1 MRILQIIPSIS
12 LVYGGPSQMVL
23 GLSAALAAKN
33 IDVTIIT
40 TDSNGDIGQLPL
52 DVPLNEPIQQNG
64 YQIIYFRCYP
74 WRRYK
79 FSFSLLQWL
88 NENARQFDLAHLHAL
103 FSPVTTLAATIARY
117 HHLPYIIRPCG
128 MLDPAD
134 LQKKKRLKQIYA
146 TLLERPNL
154 AGAAAIHFTSKE
166 EAKISE
172 RFGLG
177 STAKM
182 PVPRDLDF
190 TGKMP
195 VPQDLGSTAKMPVPQ
210 DLGSTA
216 KMPVPQD
223 LGSTAKMPV
232 PRDLDCTGIL
242 PVPRDLVI
250 PLGVTA
256 GLFPKRVRE
265 SQVPIILF
273 MSRIEP
279 KKGLDLLIPALES
292 VLGSGIEFH
301 FILAGSNPQDAD
313 YETQI
318 KVQIHN
324 SRLAKYTTITGFVSG
339 DLKVELLTKADLFVL
354 PSYYENFGIAV
365 AEAMAAGVPVV
376 ISDRIHIA
384 EDIQQAEAGWV
395 RPLEVGAIAN
405 SIKSALLNPQ
415 ERQRRGLNG
424 KEYAKKHYNW
434 EAIAQQTIDA
444 YQQILS
450 SIAEGRSPREVGS
463 SATDS
468 VTDVT
473 DVTDVRKKE

>member
-1 MRILQIIPSIS
+1 MRIIQIIPSIS

-23 GLSAALAAKN
+23 GLSAALASRG
-33 IDVTIIT
+33 IDLTIIT
-40 TDSNGDIGQLPL
+40 TDSNGDIGQHPL
-52 DVPLNEPIQQNG
+52 DVPLNQPIQQNG

-88 NENARQFDLAHLHAL
+88 NENARQFDLAHIHAI
-103 FSPVTTLAATIARY
+103 FSPVTTFAAAIARY
-117 HHLPYIIRPCG
+117 RQLPYIIRPCG

-146 TLLERPNL
+146 AVLERPNL

-172 RFGLG
+172 RFGL
-177 STAKM
+177 
-182 PVPRDLDF
+182 
-190 TGKMP
+190 
-195 VPQDLGSTAKMPVPQ
+195 
-210 DLGSTA
+210 
-216 KMPVPQD
+216 
-223 LGSTAKMPV
+223 
-232 PRDLDCTGIL
+232 DCTGKI
-242 PVPRDLVI
+242 PVARDLVI

-256 GLFPKRVRE
+256 GLFPKKLRE

-292 VLGSGIEFH
+292 ILGSGIEFH

-313 YETQI
+313 YEIKI
-318 KVQIHN
+318 KVQIQN
-324 SRLAKYTTITGFVSG
+324 SLLAKYTTITGFVSG
-339 DLKVELLTKADLFVL
+339 DLKIELLTNADLFVL

-365 AEAMAAGVPVV
+365 AEAMAAGVPVA

-395 RPLEVGAIAN
+395 GPLEVGAIAN

-424 KEYAKKHYNW
+424 QEYAKKHYNW

-450 SIAEGRSPREVGS
+450 S
-463 SATDS
+463 TN
-468 VTDVT
+468 
-473 DVTDVRKKE
+473 

>member
-52 DVPLNEPIQQNG
+52 DVPLNQPIQQNG

-134 LQKKKRLKQIYA
+134 LQKKKLLKQIYA

-177 STAKM
+177 ST
-182 PVPRDLDF
+182 
-190 TGKMP
+190 GKM
-195 VPQDLGSTAKMPVPQ
+195 
-210 DLGSTA
+210 
-216 KMPVPQD
+216 
-223 LGSTAKMPV
+223 
-232 PRDLDCTGIL
+232 

-256 GLFPKRVRE
+256 GLFSKRLGE

-273 MSRIEP
+273 MSRIAP

-292 VLGSGIEFH
+292 ILESGIEFH

-313 YETQI
+313 YERQI

-324 SRLAKYTTITGFVSG
+324 SSLAKYTTITGFVSG
-339 DLKVELLTKADLFVL
+339 NLKVELLTKADLFVL

-395 RPLEVGAIAN
+395 EPLEVGAIAN

-450 SIAEGRSPREVGS
+450 SIAEGR
-463 SATDS
+463 
-468 VTDVT
+468 
-473 DVTDVRKKE
+473 RKKEEGRRKKQ

>member
-23 GLSAALAAKN
+23 GLSAALASKN

-40 TDSNGDIGQLPL
+40 TNSNGDIGQLPL
-52 DVPLNEPIQQNG
+52 DVPLNQPIQQNG
-64 YQIIYFRCYP
+64 YQIIYFRCSP
-74 WRRYK
+74 CRRYK
-79 FSFSLLQWL
+79 FSLSLLQWL
-88 NENARQFDLAHLHAL
+88 NENARQFDLAHIHAL

-117 HHLPYIIRPCG
+117 HNLPYIIRPCG

-134 LQKKKRLKQIYA
+134 LQKKKLLKQIYG
-146 TLLERPNL
+146 TVLERPNL

-177 STAKM
+177 STSKM
-182 PVPRDLDF
+182 S
-190 TGKMP
+190 
-195 VPQDLGSTAKMPVPQ
+195 VPQ
-210 DLGSTA
+210 
-216 KMPVPQD
+216 
-223 LGSTAKMPV
+223 
-232 PRDLDCTGIL
+232 
-242 PVPRDLVI
+242 DLVI

-256 GLFPKRVRE
+256 GFFPQRLRE

-292 VLGSGIEFH
+292 LLASGIEFH

-313 YETQI
+313 YETEI
-318 KVQIHN
+318 KLKIQN
-324 SRLAKYTTITGFVSG
+324 SSLAKYTTITGFVGG
-339 DLKVELLTKADLFVL
+339 DLKVELLTNADLFVL

-365 AEAMAAGVPVV
+365 AEAMAAGVPVA
-376 ISDRIHIA
+376 ISDRIHIW
-384 EDIQQAEAGWV
+384 EDIQEAEAGWV
-395 RPLEVGAIAN
+395 GSLEVGAIAN
-405 SIKSALLNPQ
+405 LIKSALLNPE
-415 ERQRRGLNG
+415 ERKRRGLNG

-434 EAIAQQTIDA
+434 DAIAQQTIDA

-450 SIAEGRSPREVGS
+450 
-463 SATDS
+463 
-468 VTDVT
+468 
-473 DVTDVRKKE
+473 

>member
-1 MRILQIIPSIS
+1 MRIIQIIPSIS

-23 GLSAALAAKN
+23 GLSAALASQG

-40 TDSNGDIGQLPL
+40 TNSNGDIGQPPL
-52 DVPLNEPIQQNG
+52 DVPLNQPLKQNG
-64 YQIIYFRCYP
+64 YQIIYFRCSP
-74 WRRYK
+74 FRRYK
-79 FSFSLLQWL
+79 FSLSLLQWL
-88 NENARQFDLAHLHAL
+88 NANAPQFDLAHIHAI

-117 HHLPYIIRPCG
+117 HNLPYIIRPCG

-134 LQKKKRLKQIYA
+134 LQKKKQLKQIYA
-146 TLLERPNL
+146 ALLERPNL

-177 STAKM
+177 N
-182 PVPRDLDF
+182 

-195 VPQDLGSTAKMPVPQ
+195 VPQDL
-210 DLGSTA
+210 
-216 KMPVPQD
+216 
-223 LGSTAKMPV
+223 
-232 PRDLDCTGIL
+232 DCTGLL

-256 GLFPKRVRE
+256 GCFPKRLRE

-292 VLGSGIEFH
+292 ILASGIEFR

-318 KVQIHN
+318 KVQIQN
-324 SRLAKYTTITGFVSG
+324 SSLAKYTTITGFVSG
-339 DLKVELLTKADLFVL
+339 DFKNELLTNADLFVL

-365 AEAMAAGVPVV
+365 AEAMAAGVPVA
-376 ISDRIHIA
+376 ISDRVHIS
-384 EDIQQAEAGWV
+384 EDIRQAEAGWV
-395 RPLEVGAIAN
+395 GPLEVDAIAS
-405 SIKSALLNPQ
+405 SIKSALLDPD

-424 KEYAKKHYNW
+424 KEYAKNHYNW
-434 EAIAQQTIDA
+434 DAIAQQTIDA
-444 YQQILS
+444 YQHILS
-450 SIAEGRSPREVGS
+450 SMASPNNL
-463 SATDS
+463 
-468 VTDVT
+468 
-473 DVTDVRKKE
+473 

>member
-23 GLSAALAAKN
+23 GLSAALASQG

-40 TDSNGDIGQLPL
+40 TDSNGDIGQVPL
-52 DVPLNEPIQQNG
+52 DVPLNQPIKQNG
-64 YQIIYFRCYP
+64 YQIIYFRCSP
-74 WRRYK
+74 FRRYK
-79 FSFSLLQWL
+79 FSLSLLQWL
-88 NENARQFDLAHLHAL
+88 NANAQQFDLAHIHAL
-103 FSPVTTLAATIARY
+103 FSPVTTFAATIARC
-117 HHLPYIIRPCG
+117 HRLPYIIRPCG

-146 TLLERPNL
+146 AVLERPNL

-177 STAKM
+177 ST
-182 PVPRDLDF
+182 
-190 TGKMP
+190 GKM
-195 VPQDLGSTAKMPVPQ
+195 
-210 DLGSTA
+210 
-216 KMPVPQD
+216 
-223 LGSTAKMPV
+223 
-232 PRDLDCTGIL
+232 

-250 PLGVTA
+250 PLGVT
-256 GLFPKRVRE
+256 GLFPKRLPE

-292 VLGSGIEFH
+292 ILASGIEFH
-301 FILAGSNPQDAD
+301 FILAGSNPQDAN
-313 YETQI
+313 YERQI

-324 SRLAKYTTITGFVSG
+324 SSLAKYTTITGFVSG

-365 AEAMAAGVPVV
+365 AEAMTAGVPVA

-395 RPLEVGAIAN
+395 GPLEVGAIAN

-415 ERQRRGLNG
+415 ERKRRGLNG
-424 KEYAKKHYNW
+424 KEYAKKYYNW

-444 YQQILS
+444 YLQILS
-450 SIAEGRSPREVGS
+450 S
-463 SATDS
+463 TN
-468 VTDVT
+468 
-473 DVTDVRKKE
+473 

>member
-23 GLSAALAAKN
+23 GLSAALATKN

-88 NENARQFDLAHLHAL
+88 NENARQFDLAHIHAL

-177 STAKM
+177 ST
-182 PVPRDLDF
+182 
-190 TGKMP
+190 GK
-195 VPQDLGSTAKMPVPQ
+195 
-210 DLGSTA
+210 
-216 KMPVPQD
+216 
-223 LGSTAKMPV
+223 
-232 PRDLDCTGIL
+232 I

-256 GLFPKRVRE
+256 GLFPKRLRE

-273 MSRIEP
+273 MSRIAP
-279 KKGLDLLIPALES
+279 KKGLDLLIPALENI
-292 VLGSGIEFH
+292 LGSGIEFH

-313 YETQI
+313 YETKI

-324 SRLAKYTTITGFVSG
+324 SSLAKYTTITGFVSG
-339 DLKVELLTKADLFVL
+339 ELKAELLTKADLFVL

-365 AEAMAAGVPVV
+365 AEAMTAGVPVV

-395 RPLEVGAIAN
+395 GPLEVGAIAN

-450 SIAEGRSPREVGS
+450 SIADGRRNKEEGS

-468 VTDVT
+468 VRDVT

>member
-52 DVPLNEPIQQNG
+52 DVPLNQPIQQNG

-79 FSFSLLQWL
+79 FSLSLLQWL
-88 NENARQFDLAHLHAL
+88 NENARQFDLAHIHAL
-103 FSPVTTLAATIARY
+103 FSPVTTFAATIARY
-117 HHLPYIIRPCG
+117 HKLPYIMRPCG

-134 LQKKKRLKQIYA
+134 LQKKKRLKRIYA
-146 TLLERPNL
+146 TLLEGPNL

-177 STAKM
+177 ST
-182 PVPRDLDF
+182 
-190 TGKMP
+190 GKM
-195 VPQDLGSTAKMPVPQ
+195 
-210 DLGSTA
+210 
-216 KMPVPQD
+216 
-223 LGSTAKMPV
+223 
-232 PRDLDCTGIL
+232 

-250 PLGVTA
+250 PLGVRA
-256 GLFPKRVRE
+256 GLFPQRLRE
-265 SQVPIILF
+265 SEVPIILF

-279 KKGLDLLIPALES
+279 KKGLNLLIPALES
-292 VLGSGIEFH
+292 ILASGIEFH

-324 SRLAKYTTITGFVSG
+324 SSLAKYTRITGFVSG
-339 DLKVELLTKADLFVL
+339 DLKLELLTKADLFVL

-365 AEAMAAGVPVV
+365 AEAMAAGVPVA

-395 RPLEVGAIAN
+395 GPLEVGAIAN

-424 KEYAKKHYNW
+424 QEYARKHYNW

-444 YQQILS
+444 YQEILS
-450 SIAEGRSPREVGS
+450 SIAEGR
-463 SATDS
+463 
-468 VTDVT
+468 
-473 DVTDVRKKE
+473 RKKEEGRGKKQ

>member
-23 GLSAALAAKN
+23 GLSAALASRGA
-33 IDVTIIT
+33 DVTIIT
-40 TDSNGDIGQLPL
+40 TDSNGDIGQIPL
-52 DVPLNEPIQQNG
+52 DVPLNQPIKQNG
-64 YQIIYFRCYP
+64 YQIIYFRCSP
-74 WRRYK
+74 FRRYK
-79 FSFSLLQWL
+79 FSLSLLQWL
-88 NENARQFDLAHLHAL
+88 NENAKQFDLAHIHAL
-103 FSPVTTLAATIARY
+103 FSPVTTFAATIARY
-117 HHLPYIIRPCG
+117 RHLPYIIRPCG

-146 TLLERPNL
+146 ALLERPNL
-154 AGAAAIHFTSKE
+154 AGAAAIHFTSKQ

-172 RFGLG
+172 RFGVG
-177 STAKM
+177 STGKM
-182 PVPRDLDF
+182 PVPRNLDF
-190 TGKMP
+190 TGKM
-195 VPQDLGSTAKMPVPQ
+195 
-210 DLGSTA
+210 
-216 KMPVPQD
+216 
-223 LGSTAKMPV
+223 
-232 PRDLDCTGIL
+232 

-256 GLFPKRVRE
+256 GLFPKRLRGE

-292 VLGSGIEFH
+292 ILETGVEFH
-301 FILAGSNPQDAD
+301 FILAGSSPQDAD
-313 YETQI
+313 YETKI
-318 KVQIHN
+318 KVQIQN
-324 SRLAKYTTITGFVSG
+324 SSLAKYTTITGFVSG
-339 DLKVELLTKADLFVL
+339 DLKRELLTKADLFVL

-365 AEAMAAGVPVV
+365 AEAMAAGVPVA

-395 RPLEVGAIAN
+395 EPLEIGAIAN

-424 KEYAKKHYNW
+424 KEYAEKHYNW

-450 SIAEGRSPREVGS
+450 SIPEGR
-463 SATDS
+463 
-468 VTDVT
+468 
-473 DVTDVRKKE
+473 RKKEEGRRKKQ

>member
-23 GLSAALAAKN
+23 GLSAALASQN

-40 TDSNGDIGQLPL
+40 TNSNGDIGQPPL
-52 DVPLNEPIQQNG
+52 DVPLNQPIKQNG
-64 YQIIYFRCYP
+64 YQIIYFRCSP
-74 WRRYK
+74 FRRYK
-79 FSFSLLQWL
+79 FSLSLLQWL
-88 NENARQFDLAHLHAL
+88 NANARQFDLAHIHAI
-103 FSPVTTLAATIARY
+103 FSPVTTLAATIARG

-134 LQKKKRLKQIYA
+134 LQKKKQLKQIYA
-146 TLLERPNL
+146 ALLERANL

-172 RFGLG
+172 RFGW
-177 STAKM
+177 
-182 PVPRDLDF
+182 
-190 TGKMP
+190 
-195 VPQDLGSTAKMPVPQ
+195 
-210 DLGSTA
+210 
-216 KMPVPQD
+216 
-223 LGSTAKMPV
+223 
-232 PRDLDCTGIL
+232 DCTGIL

-256 GLFPKRVRE
+256 GLFPKRLRE
-265 SQVPIILF
+265 SQVPIVLF

-292 VLGSGIEFH
+292 VLASGIEFQ

-318 KVQIHN
+318 KIQIQN
-324 SRLAKYTTITGFVSG
+324 SSLAKYTTITGFVSG
-339 DLKVELLTKADLFVL
+339 DFKNELLTNADLFVL

-365 AEAMAAGVPVV
+365 AEAMAAGVPVA

-384 EDIQQAEAGWV
+384 EDIRQAEAGWV
-395 RPLEVGAIAN
+395 GPLEVDAIAS
-405 SIKSALLNPQ
+405 SIKSALLDPQ

-424 KEYAKKHYNW
+424 KEYAKKYYDW

-444 YQQILS
+444 YQHILS
-450 SIAEGRSPREVGS
+450 SMASPNNL
-463 SATDS
+463 
-468 VTDVT
+468 
-473 DVTDVRKKE
+473 

>member
-40 TDSNGDIGQLPL
+40 TNSNGDIGQLPL
-52 DVPLNEPIQQNG
+52 DVPLNQPIQQNG
-64 YQIIYFRCYP
+64 YQIIYFRCSP

-79 FSFSLLQWL
+79 FSLSLLHWL
-88 NENARQFDLAHLHAL
+88 NQNAGQFDLAHIHAL
-103 FSPVTTLAATIARY
+103 FSPVTTLAATIARG
-117 HHLPYIIRPCG
+117 HNLPYIIRPCG

-134 LQKKKRLKQIYA
+134 LQKKKLLKQIYG
-146 TLLERPNL
+146 TVLEGPNL
-154 AGAAAIHFTSKE
+154 AGAAVIHFTSKE

-172 RFGLG
+172 RFGL
-177 STAKM
+177 
-182 PVPRDLDF
+182 DC

-195 VPQDLGSTAKMPVPQ
+195 VPQ
-210 DLGSTA
+210 
-216 KMPVPQD
+216 
-223 LGSTAKMPV
+223 
-232 PRDLDCTGIL
+232 
-242 PVPRDLVI
+242 DLVI

-256 GLFPKRVRE
+256 GLLPQRLRE

-279 KKGLDLLIPALES
+279 KKGLDLLIPALEIL
-292 VLGSGIEFH
+292 LGSGIEFQ

-313 YETQI
+313 YETGI
-318 KVQIHN
+318 KLKIQN
-324 SRLAKYTTITGFVSG
+324 SILAKYTTITGFVGG
-339 DLKVELLTKADLFVL
+339 DFKTELLTNADLFVL

-365 AEAMAAGVPVV
+365 AEAMAAGVPVA

-395 RPLEVGAIAN
+395 GPLEVDAIAN
-405 SIKSALLNPQ
+405 LIKSALLDPE
-415 ERQRRGLNG
+415 ERKRRGLNG

-444 YQQILS
+444 YQEILS
-450 SIAEGRSPREVGS
+450 SIRHLA
-463 SATDS
+463 
-468 VTDVT
+468 
-473 DVTDVRKKE
+473 

>member
-52 DVPLNEPIQQNG
+52 DVPLNKPIQQNG

-88 NENARQFDLAHLHAL
+88 NENARQFDLAHIHAL
-103 FSPVTTLAATIARY
+103 FSPVTTVAATIARY
-117 HHLPYIIRPCG
+117 HKLPYIMRPCG

-182 PVPRDLDF
+182 PVPRDL
-190 TGKMP
+190 
-195 VPQDLGSTAKMPVPQ
+195 
-210 DLGSTA
+210 
-216 KMPVPQD
+216 
-223 LGSTAKMPV
+223 
-232 PRDLDCTGIL
+232 
-242 PVPRDLVI
+242 VI

-256 GLFPKRVRE
+256 GLFPKRLRE

-292 VLGSGIEFH
+292 ILGSGIEFH
-301 FILAGSNPQDAD
+301 FILAGSNPQNAD

-339 DLKVELLTKADLFVL
+339 DLKVEVLTKADLFVL

-395 RPLEVGAIAN
+395 GPLEVGAIAN

-450 SIAEGRSPREVGS
+450 SLN
-463 SATDS
+463 
-468 VTDVT
+468 
-473 DVTDVRKKE
+473 

>member
-1 MRILQIIPSIS
+1 MRIIQIIPSIS

-172 RFGLG
+172 RFGLDCTG
-177 STAKM
+177 KM
-182 PVPRDLDF
+182 PVPRDLDW
-190 TGKMP
+190 
-195 VPQDLGSTAKMPVPQ
+195 TAKM
-210 DLGSTA
+210 
-216 KMPVPQD
+216 
-223 LGSTAKMPV
+223 
-232 PRDLDCTGIL
+232 

-256 GLFPKRVRE
+256 GLFPKRLRE

-292 VLGSGIEFH
+292 ILGSGIEFH
-301 FILAGSNPQDAD
+301 FILAGSNPQDAN

-318 KVQIHN
+318 EVQIHN
-324 SRLAKYTTITGFVSG
+324 SSLAKYTTITGFVSG
-339 DLKVELLTKADLFVL
+339 DLKAELLTKADLFVL

-365 AEAMAAGVPVV
+365 AEAMVAGVPVV

-395 RPLEVGAIAN
+395 GPLEVGAIAN

-450 SIAEGRSPREVGS
+450 SIAE
-463 SATDS
+463 
-468 VTDVT
+468 
-473 DVTDVRKKE
+473 VR

>member
-1 MRILQIIPSIS
+1 MRIIQIIPSIS

-88 NENARQFDLAHLHAL
+88 NENARQFDLAHIHAL

-182 PVPRDLDF
+182 PVPRDL
-190 TGKMP
+190 
-195 VPQDLGSTAKMPVPQ
+195 
-210 DLGSTA
+210 
-216 KMPVPQD
+216 
-223 LGSTAKMPV
+223 
-232 PRDLDCTGIL
+232 
-242 PVPRDLVI
+242 VI

-256 GLFPKRVRE
+256 GLFPKRLRE

-292 VLGSGIEFH
+292 ILESGIEFH

-324 SRLAKYTTITGFVSG
+324 SSLAKYTTITGFVSG
-339 DLKVELLTKADLFVL
+339 DLKAEILTKADLFVL

-384 EDIQQAEAGWV
+384 EDIQQAEAGWLG
-395 RPLEVGAIAN
+395 PLEVGAIAN

-450 SIAEGRSPREVGS
+450 SLN
-463 SATDS
+463 
-468 VTDVT
+468 
-473 DVTDVRKKE
+473 

>member
-12 LVYGGPSQMVL
+12 LIYGGPSQMVL

-40 TDSNGDIGQLPL
+40 TNSNGDIGQLPL
-52 DVPLNEPIQQNG
+52 DVPLNQPLEQNG

-79 FSFSLLQWL
+79 FSLSLLQWL
-88 NENARQFDLAHLHAL
+88 NENARQFDLAHIHAL
-103 FSPVTTLAATIARY
+103 FSPVTTFAATIARY
-117 HHLPYIIRPCG
+117 HKLPYIMRPCG

-146 TLLERPNL
+146 AVLERPNL

-177 STAKM
+177 ST
-182 PVPRDLDF
+182 
-190 TGKMP
+190 GKM
-195 VPQDLGSTAKMPVPQ
+195 
-210 DLGSTA
+210 
-216 KMPVPQD
+216 
-223 LGSTAKMPV
+223 
-232 PRDLDCTGIL
+232 

-256 GLFPKRVRE
+256 GLFPKRLRE
-265 SQVPIILF
+265 SEVPIILF

-292 VLGSGIEFH
+292 ILALGIEFH
-301 FILAGSNPQDAD
+301 FILAGSNPQDAE

-318 KVQIHN
+318 KVQIQN
-324 SRLAKYTTITGFVSG
+324 SSLAKYTTITGFVSG

-365 AEAMAAGVPVV
+365 AEAMTAGVPVA

-395 RPLEVGAIAN
+395 EPLEIGAIAH

-424 KEYAKKHYNW
+424 QEYARKHYNW

-450 SIAEGRSPREVGS
+450 SIN
-463 SATDS
+463 
-468 VTDVT
+468 
-473 DVTDVRKKE
+473 

>member
-23 GLSAALAAKN
+23 GLSAALASRG

-40 TDSNGDIGQLPL
+40 TDSNGDIGQHPL
-52 DVPLNEPIQQNG
+52 DVSLNQPIKQNG
-64 YQIIYFRCYP
+64 YQIIYFRCSP
-74 WRRYK
+74 FRRYK
-79 FSFSLLQWL
+79 FSLGLLQWL
-88 NENARQFDLAHLHAL
+88 NENAQQFDLAHIHAL
-103 FSPVTTLAATIARY
+103 FSPVITFAATIARY
-117 HHLPYIIRPCG
+117 HKLPYIMRPCG

-134 LQKKKRLKQIYA
+134 LQKKKRLKHIYA

-172 RFGLG
+172 RFGLNCT
-177 STAKM
+177 SKM
-182 PVPRDLDF
+182 P
-190 TGKMP
+190 
-195 VPQDLGSTAKMPVPQ
+195 A
-210 DLGSTA
+210 
-216 KMPVPQD
+216 
-223 LGSTAKMPV
+223 
-232 PRDLDCTGIL
+232 
-242 PVPRDLVI
+242 PRDLVI

-256 GLFPKRVRE
+256 DLFPTRLRE

-292 VLGSGIEFH
+292 ILGAGIEFH

-313 YETQI
+313 YETKI
-318 KVQIHN
+318 KVQIQN
-324 SRLAKYTTITGFVSG
+324 SSLAKYTTITGFVSG

-365 AEAMAAGVPVV
+365 AEAMAAGVPVA

-395 RPLEVGAIAN
+395 GPLEVGAIAN

-424 KEYAKKHYNW
+424 QEYAKKHYNW
-434 EAIAQQTIDA
+434 EAIAQHTIDA
-444 YQQILS
+444 YQEILS
-450 SIAEGRSPREVGS
+450 SIA
-463 SATDS
+463 
-468 VTDVT
+468 
-473 DVTDVRKKE
+473 